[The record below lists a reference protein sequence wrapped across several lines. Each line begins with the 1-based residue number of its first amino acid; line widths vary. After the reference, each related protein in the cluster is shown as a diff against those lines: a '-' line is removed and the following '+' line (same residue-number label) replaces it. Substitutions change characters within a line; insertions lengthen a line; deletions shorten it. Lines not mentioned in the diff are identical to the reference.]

1 MLALVDS
8 DAFAKL
14 GIAGLMAPLLE
25 ILGVGDGEASRL
37 PALPHMLRRGSMRRQ
52 HGASACDALVGAAE
66 AMGLAPP
73 ASTEWLQRLTDV
85 PQIDAGEAQLL
96 GSAAEH
102 RALLITGDKRALIAV
117 ARVSGFAEALAG
129 CIVTVEAALLALCNR
144 LGEDVVRTA
153 VTPLLSND
161 RTLRI
166 CFSPDNAQPGVA
178 LVSYLESLKRD
189 VAPLILWDPVA
200 VEAT

>member
-1 MLALVDS
+1 
-8 DAFAKL
+8 
-14 GIAGLMAPLLE
+14 
-25 ILGVGDGEASRL
+25 
-37 PALPHMLRRGSMRRQ
+37 MRRQ

-96 GSAAEH
+96 GTAAEH

-161 RTLRI
+161 RTLRV
-166 CFSPDNAQPGVA
+166 CFSPDNAQPRVA
-178 LVSYLESLKRD
+178 LVSYLESLKHD